1 MQTSSMQANQPSIIL
16 TTGIYDLLKEQIR
29 RRKLSKNAEEV
40 LEHELRHARQVLR
53 RDLPRDVVGVDTHV
67 FIKNLSTGEE
77 FEYKLVADNKA
88 RRKKGTTSI
97 LTPIAIA
104 MLGYTEG
111 IVFECESPEGVEAYK
126 ILKVSAL

>member
-53 RDLPRDVVGVDTHV
+53 RDLPQDVVGVNTRV
-67 FIKNLSTGEE
+67 LIKNLSTEE
-77 FEYKLVADNKA
+77 ELEYKLVADNKA

-111 IVFECESPEGVEAYK
+111 TVFECESTQGAEVYK